1 MSNVDERIVSMKFD
15 NSEFEAGATKA
26 IDILDKLKDTLKFD
40 GAESGVEN
48 LKKSLSGF
56 DTNGVSSS
64 LDAVKGGFSAL
75 EQVGIGAL
83 RRLGDEVMGLG
94 IKLVK
99 NLANNLTKGAR
110 DGFGEYQTQMKSIQ
124 TISANSGEEM
134 SVIKENLN
142 ELNEYADK
150 TIYSFSEM
158 TANIGRFTAA
168 GLDVKTSTNAIKG
181 FSNMAALAGAG
192 SQETARGMYQLSQAM
207 ATGVVKLQDW
217 RSIQNASIDTAAFK
231 DILIETARAMDM
243 PVDQAIK
250 KQGSFNASLTEGW
263 LTADVMGQ
271 ALQVATMST
280 RDFADEEEGMAQR
293 MKELSAMGYSEDV
306 AKKLIG
312 IANAADDSAREV
324 RTFQQL
330 METVEEAIGS
340 GWAKTWELIVGDFDQ
355 ATELF
360 TTLSKTFDG
369 IISASAN
376 ARNAFFKDW
385 ADKGGRDALIGA
397 FANVFEGLTRIF
409 VPLRDAFSEVFSF
422 SGEQLAVLTENFA
435 LFTQRLVIGED
446 VMNKLHDTFQSVF
459 VIAHSIFGIIGN
471 GVRLAI
477 GYIGLFLNGFFGV
490 KSTLLSVNDLLAP
503 VAEWFNKIHV
513 ATDEAVNSFSDMA
526 FKVTHFKH
534 LWDEFKSG
542 KSSLTKSD
550 IFGIQR
556 SDLFDLISVGQNVR
570 KIFENVVGVVGSFAR
585 ILFSAAKAIWTF
597 SEPLRDLIKIVSVFF
612 ISRVIPKLIELE
624 TGLTTIIRRIVD
636 SVSRNISGLLD
647 TVSSIF
653 SEAYSTVSDFISA
666 LVDVLSENK
675 LFRAFSDM
683 LSGLFDSFMRFSS
696 GNGAISFFDGL
707 IDKFI
712 LTPLKS
718 LAEILSNF
726 NRDHGFDFFRDKIKS
741 VADVVGGPF
750 NIAFSSAQWLLEKV
764 SGLLTGPVASAF
776 RSAGDWLSGLVSF
789 DSVKSSIGS
798 VFSSGF
804 KNPFANFELPSS
816 ISDKIE
822 ELKTKFFDLG
832 SATEGATWNIATFIK
847 QCGAKIKTSG
857 KNRLDSIV
865 STLSK
870 NFSKLKEY
878 FKSLGSNGN
887 NLTQNIQKVFGDAY
901 SALSTWVHNI
911 AETASG
917 FGGTIAQ
924 GFSFILDQLQK
935 VPSMVSSLFGN
946 ASQAASEGA
955 KNLSNTA
962 EEFKENQ
969 KTFWGGIFDSLSSI
983 DISGTLSTFFGNIK
997 EKIVTGFSDLL
1008 ASGTGFDKGSLK
1020 SSLVG
1025 MFDFSDFK
1033 IVLPDFTTPIGDM
1046 VDGFSKILDK
1056 FPGDKIEEIVTQ
1068 ISGVAKTLGTIGFA
1082 FSGWKFLGSL
1092 TAFNKGLAAEGKGLG
1107 ELFSKLPEAISGGMG
1122 GFAKAFGKDAAGS
1135 LKDGMVEISKA
1146 IKEFGKSFS
1155 PFTKK
1160 QAMSKS
1166 FRQVAEGL
1174 LILAAALFVL
1184 SKVPADDLERAGE
1197 ALLKLMA
1204 LSAGLTFL
1212 ASWFSSMAKLDL
1224 TGVGVA
1230 MAGLGVGMLGMA
1242 GAILLFTKMSADPNI
1257 VVGMNNFKLVLT
1269 LLVEA
1274 MAVLLAFSSLG
1285 NLSGVAATMLA
1296 LTATIG
1302 LSLGTIVL
1310 LGVMP
1315 GKWFIVGT
1323 SRLKDL
1329 GLFFV
1334 EAAAFLSLV
1343 NGLSQASGG
1352 SMIAAVA
1359 AIGGLVA
1366 VITLSIVPIVALWAI
1381 PTDVAETGYGRLKWM
1396 MFFYSLVTGF
1406 LSLLTLNGKGA
1417 LLASL
1422 AMIPMV
1428 AAITLSTLPIYVL
1441 GKIKENEV
1449 KQGFAV
1455 VRNISILF
1463 GAIVAFFSFVTVNLL
1478 GIVGAAVG
1486 LTLLMV
1492 PIAMM
1497 SAIVVAL
1504 SFVAHQDLNA
1514 VDSAVKVLEGIVLA
1528 IVGMSLAGTY
1538 GGVGLFVL
1546 AAGMTVIAA
1555 SLMFLASAIEAID
1568 FGKFENGMISF
1579 GRSIGEAGA
1588 NVITGFLG
1596 GIASGLG
1603 SIIQSG
1609 IEMAQ
1614 TFLEGLTGPNG
1625 LISHSPSEAT
1635 EEIGEFSIEGFIN
1648 GVANKLGEMLGMGE
1662 DSGQEFLSGL
1672 SDLPSKLADK
1682 ASEAINQFVEGIDTD
1697 KIKEQGTNITLGIIE
1712 GVKGAAW
1719 ESLKAIPGQIF
1730 DAIAGGIKSFF
1741 GIESP
1746 STVMAEIGNNVL
1758 QGLINGITDG
1768 TLLSALA
1775 EGAANLGTT
1784 VINGLGNFVGGAVQK
1799 GGEALT
1805 GFIGKVA
1812 SYFGIAEETG
1822 AQVGNSAVSGMD
1834 TLAAN
1839 AATKGVNGVLA
1850 LAKGLSSGSSNVNK
1864 SAAALNTTAVKAV
1877 EVMGRN
1883 MSKIASNAT
1892 KGMVNALRAGVNQTR
1907 SAGAALASAAKS
1919 GASGHSLYGA
1929 GSSLSSGF
1937 ARGISS
1943 GASAAINAAANLAAK
1958 AIKAAKEA
1966 LKINSPSK
1974 VFIGIGGSVGEGFV
1988 MGVNR
1993 GTRSVVN
2000 ASENLANAI
2009 PETIS
2014 DTLSAF
2020 SIDIEDILD
2029 TDYSPEITP
2038 VINATSFNSG
2048 IGRLRTA
2055 LGTSFNDL
2063 SIGNLNY
2070 AGELSA
2076 KISDAN
2082 ALNQQMV
2089 DAMSENAIDYN
2100 LLGVSVANALIK
2112 SGVHVE
2118 IDGGQLMGYLA
2129 GEVKDVRR
2137 MNR

>member
-1 MSNVDERIVSMKFD
+1 MSNIDERIVSMKFD

-64 LDAVKGGFSAL
+64 LDVVKGGFSAL

-280 RDFADEEEGMAQR
+280 RDFADEQDGMAQR

-360 TTLSKTFDG
+360 TTLSRTFDG

-385 ADKGGRDALIGA
+385 ADKGGRDALISA

-409 VPLRDAFSEVFSF
+409 IPLRDAFADVFSF
-422 SGEQLAVLTENFA
+422 GGEQLAVLTENFA
-435 LFTQRLVIGED
+435 LFTQRLAISEES
-446 VMNKLHDTFQSVF
+446 MNSLHDIFQSIF
-459 VIAHSIFGIIGN
+459 VIIRSVLGIIGN
-471 GVRLAI
+471 GARIVGI
-477 GYIGLFLNGFFGV
+477 VISTFIYGFTGV
-490 KSTLLSVNDLLAP
+490 KSIIGSINVILEPIAKFLNNLHVMSD
-503 VAEWFNKIHV
+503 KIFDDFE
-513 ATDEAVNSFSDMA
+513 TMGYKAVNFFRLFEESNIDSYKETLIHNPLRILVTTADTLHLALWNIVDIFKAVFKGA
-526 FKVTHFKH
+526 FAFVKVVWSALRPIRELMGIVLKLSGSALFKG
-534 LWDEFKSG
+534 FV
-542 KSSLTKSD
+542 SLVNLFEKITYKISD
-550 IFGIQR
+550 IYTKFSNIYAR
-556 SDLFDLISVGQNVR
+556 SARYVA
-570 KIFENVVGVVGSFAR
+570 KIFEDVYYIVRGF
-585 ILFSAAKAIWTF
+585 AKAVVDVFGSPLLSAVKGWF
-597 SEPLRDLIKIVSVFF
+597 SSIRDFVFSLIPDLSGFGDGIGQTIVSAFANLSKFVHEF
-612 ISRVIPKLIELE
+612 RV
-624 TGLTTIIRRIVD
+624 
-636 SVSRNISGLLD
+636 
-647 TVSSIF
+647 
-653 SEAYSTVSDFISA
+653 
-666 LVDVLSENK
+666 
-675 LFRAFSDM
+675 
-683 LSGLFDSFMRFSS
+683 
-696 GNGAISFFDGL
+696 
-707 IDKFI
+707 
-712 LTPLKS
+712 
-718 LAEILSNF
+718 
-726 NRDHGFDFFRDKIKS
+726 DHGYDFFKQKMEEIS
-741 VADVVGGPF
+741 NVVGGPF
-750 NIAFSSAQWLLEKV
+750 TIAFSSAQWLLEKV
-764 SGLLTGPVASAF
+764 SGLLTGPVASVF
-776 RSAGDWLSGLVSF
+776 RSAGDWLGGLFSS
-789 DSVKSSIGS
+789 DSLKSSFGS
-798 VFSSGF
+798 VFSMEF
-804 KNPFANFELPSS
+804 KNPFSGFELPTS
-816 ISDKIE
+816 ISDKLE
-822 ELKTKFFDLG
+822 ELKTKFSDLG
-832 SATEGATWNIATFIK
+832 TATEGAAWNLKTFIK

-865 STLSK
+865 SSLSK
-870 NFSKLKEY
+870 NFSRLKEY
-878 FKSLGSNGN
+878 FKSLGNNGN
-887 NLTQNIQKVFGDAY
+887 NLGQNIQKVFGDAY
-901 SALSTWVHNI
+901 NALSTWVHNI
-911 AETASG
+911 ASTASG
-917 FGGTIAQ
+917 FGGIIAQ
-924 GFSFILDQLQK
+924 GFSFILDNLQK
-935 VPSMVSSLFGN
+935 IPSMVSSLFGN

-969 KTFWGGIFDSLSSI
+969 KNFWGGIFDSLSSI
-983 DISGTLSTFFGNIK
+983 DIGGTLSTFFGNVK
-997 EKIVTGFSDLL
+997 EKIVTGFSNLL
-1008 ASGTGFDKGSLK
+1008 SSGTGFDKGSLK

-1056 FPGDKIEEIVTQ
+1056 FPGDKIDGIITK
-1068 ISGVAKTLGTIGFA
+1068 ISGWATTLGKLGFA
-1082 FSGWKFLGSL
+1082 FSGWKFLNSL

-1107 ELFSKLPEAISGGMG
+1107 ELFSKLPDAVKGGME
-1122 GFAKAFGKDAAGS
+1122 GFAGSFGKVAAGS
-1135 LKDGMVEISKA
+1135 LKDGMVEISKS

-1224 TGVGVA
+1224 TGVGIA
-1230 MAGLGVGMLGMA
+1230 LAGLGVGMLGMA
-1242 GAILLFTKMSADPNI
+1242 GAIALFTKMSADPHI
-1257 VVGMNNFKLVLT
+1257 QDGLNNFTIVLGFLT
-1269 LLVEA
+1269 GA
-1274 MAVLLAFSSLG
+1274 MATLMLIATNGADMRS
-1285 NLSGVAATMLA
+1285 VAVVIMA
-1296 LTATIG
+1296 LTAAIG
-1302 LSLGTIVL
+1302 LSIGSVL
-1310 LGVMP
+1310 LLG
-1315 GKWFIVGT
+1315 IVPQSIISQG
-1323 SRLKDL
+1323 
-1329 GLFFV
+1329 
-1334 EAAAFLSLV
+1334 EANV
-1343 NGLSQASGG
+1343 T
-1352 SMIAAVA
+1352 
-1359 AIGGLVA
+1359 AIGAVLTGLV
-1366 VITLSIVPIVALWAI
+1366 
-1381 PTDVAETGYGRLKWM
+1381 
-1396 MFFYSLVTGF
+1396 
-1406 LSLLTLNGKGA
+1406 SLLMWVSKYGGTA
-1417 LLASL
+1417 LTASL
-1422 AMIPMV
+1422 AMIPLVTAITMALIPIGLLSVFPDEYFKKGESRAAQIGAFLVVCGIALGRWQKFGRRVLGAMV
-1428 AAITLSTLPIYVL
+1428 AMIPLVVAITLAYVPIKL
-1441 GKIKENEV
+1441 LSSIPSDEV
-1449 KQGFAV
+1449 QKGGWAV
-1455 VRNISILF
+1455 TQITILF
-1463 GAIVAFFSFVTVNLL
+1463 GAIIAFFQFVTVNALS
-1478 GIVGAAVG
+1478 IVGAAVA
-1486 LTLLMV
+1486 LTLLMI
-1492 PIAMM
+1492 PITMM
-1497 SAIVVAL
+1497 SAIIAAL
-1504 SFVAHQDLNA
+1504 SFIAHQDLDAIKNA
-1514 VDSAVKVLEGIVLA
+1514 VFALAGIVGSIA
-1528 IVGMSLAGTY
+1528 AMAVTGVY
-1538 GGVGLFVL
+1538 GGGGLILLAVGITLVT
-1546 AAGMTVIAA
+1546 G
-1555 SLMFLASAIEAID
+1555 SLMLLASAIDAID
-1568 FGKFENGMISF
+1568 FKKFEDGMITF
-1579 GRSIGEAGA
+1579 GRSLGEAGA
-1588 NVITGFLG
+1588 NAITGFIG

-1603 SIIQSG
+1603 SIVQQG
-1609 IEMAQ
+1609 IDMAQ
-1614 TFLEGLTGPNG
+1614 SFLEGLTGPNG

-1682 ASEAINQFVEGIDTD
+1682 ASEAVNKFIEGIDTD
-1697 KIKEQGTNITLGIIE
+1697 KIKDKGTNITLGIIE
-1712 GVKGAAW
+1712 GIKGAAW
-1719 ESLKAIPGQIF
+1719 QSLTAIPGEIF
-1730 DAIAGGIKSFF
+1730 NAIAGGVKSFF

-1822 AQVGNSAVSGMD
+1822 AQVGDSAVSGMD

-1864 SAAALNTTAVKAV
+1864 SAAALNTTAIKAV
-1877 EVMGRN
+1877 EVMGKN
-1883 MSKIASNAT
+1883 MTKVANNAT
-1892 KGMVNALRAGVNQTR
+1892 KGMINALRAGVGQTR

-1919 GASGHSLYGA
+1919 GASGYSLYGA
-1929 GSSLSSGF
+1929 GTSLSAGF
-1937 ARGISS
+1937 ARGISA
-1943 GASAAINAAANLAAK
+1943 GAYSAINAAARLAAN
-1958 AIKAAKEA
+1958 AIKAAKAA

-2009 PETIS
+2009 PETVS

-2048 IGRLRTA
+2048 IGRLRAA

-2063 SIGNLNY
+2063 SVGNLNY

-2082 ALNQQMV
+2082 ELNQQMV
-2089 DAMSENAIDYN
+2089 DAMSNNAIDYN
-2100 LLGVSVANALIK
+2100 LLGVSVANALIQ

-2129 GEVKDVRR
+2129 GEVASARR
-2137 MNR
+2137 MYQ

>member
-56 DTNGVSSS
+56 DTSGVSSS

-83 RRLGDEVMGLG
+83 RRIGDEVMGLG

-134 SVIKENLN
+134 SVIKDNLN

-243 PVDQAIK
+243 PVDKAIK

-293 MKELSAMGYSEDV
+293 MKELTKMGYSEDV

-409 VPLRDAFSEVFSF
+409 VPLHDAFSEVFSF

-435 LFTQRLVIGED
+435 LFTQHLVIGED
-446 VMNKLHDTFQSVF
+446 VMTKLHDTFQSVF

-490 KSTLLSVNDLLAP
+490 KSTLLSVNDLLSP

-526 FKVTHFKH
+526 YKVTHFKD
-534 LWDEFKSG
+534 LWNEFKSG
-542 KSSLTKSD
+542 KSNLTRGD
-550 IFGIQR
+550 LFGIQT
-556 SDLFDLISVGQNVR
+556 SGLFDLISAGENVR

-597 SEPLRDLIKIVSVFF
+597 SEPLHDLIKIVSVFF
-612 ISRVIPKLIELE
+612 VSKVIPKLIELE

-636 SVSRNISGLLD
+636 SVSRNVSGLLD
-647 TVSSIF
+647 TVGSIF

-666 LVDVLSENK
+666 LVDVLSENR

-718 LAEILSNF
+718 LAETLSNF
-726 NRDHGFDFFRDKIKS
+726 NKDHGFDFFRDKIKS

-798 VFSSGF
+798 AFSSGF
-804 KNPFANFELPSS
+804 KNPFANFELPAS
-816 ISDKIE
+816 ISDKLE

-832 SATEGATWNIATFIK
+832 SATEGATWNVKTFIK
-847 QCGAKIKTSG
+847 QCGTKIKTSG

-870 NFSKLKEY
+870 NFSALKEY
-878 FKSLGSNGN
+878 FKSLGSNGD
-887 NLTQNIQKVFGDAY
+887 NLGQNIQKVFGDAY
-901 SALSTWVHNI
+901 NALSTWVHNI
-911 AETASG
+911 ASTASG

-924 GFSFILDQLQK
+924 AFSFVLDQLQK

-955 KNLSNTA
+955 KNLTNTA
-962 EEFKENQ
+962 EEFKNNQ
-969 KTFWGGIFDSLSSI
+969 KNFWGGIFDSLSSV
-983 DISGTLSTFFGNIK
+983 DIGGTLSTFFGNVK
-997 EKIVTGFSDLL
+997 EKIVTGFSNLL
-1008 ASGTGFDKGSLK
+1008 SSETGFDKGSLK

-1056 FPGDKIEEIVTQ
+1056 FPGDKIDGIITK
-1068 ISGVAKTLGTIGFA
+1068 ISGWATTLGKLGFA
-1082 FSGWKFLGSL
+1082 FSGWKFLNSL
-1092 TAFNKGLAAEGKGLG
+1092 TAFNKGLASEGKGLG
-1107 ELFSKLPEAISGGMG
+1107 ELFSKLPEAVKGGME
-1122 GFAKAFGKDAAGS
+1122 GFAGSFGKTAAGS

-1212 ASWFSSMAKLDL
+1212 AAWFSSMAKLDL
-1224 TGVGVA
+1224 TGVGAA

-1242 GAILLFTKMSADPNI
+1242 GAIYLFTKMSADPNI
-1257 VVGMNNFKLVLT
+1257 VVGMNNFKLVLE
-1269 LLVEA
+1269 LLVGA

-1359 AIGGLVA
+1359 AIAGLVA
-1366 VITLSIVPIVALWAI
+1366 TITLSIVPIVALWAI
-1381 PTDVAETGYGRLKWM
+1381 PEDVANTGYERLKWM
-1396 MFFYSLVTGF
+1396 MFFYSLVEGF
-1406 LSLLTLNGKGA
+1406 LSLLVQNGKGA

-1428 AAITLSTLPIYVL
+1428 AAITLSALPIYVL
-1441 GKIKENEV
+1441 GKIKEKDV
-1449 KQGFAV
+1449 QQGFDTV
-1455 VRNISILF
+1455 KNISFLF
-1463 GAIVAFFSFVTVNLL
+1463 GVLVTFFSAISVNLL
-1478 GIVGAAVG
+1478 AIAGAAIG

-1497 SAIVVAL
+1497 SAVVAAL
-1504 SFVAHQDLNA
+1504 SFVAHKDLGAIEAA
-1514 VDSAVKVLEGIVLA
+1514 VHTLEGIVLA
-1528 IVGMSLAGTY
+1528 IVGMALTGMYGAGGLALLA
-1538 GGVGLFVL
+1538 VGITLVSG
-1546 AAGMTVIAA
+1546 A
-1555 SLMFLASAIEAID
+1555 LMFLASTIDAID
-1568 FGKFENGMISF
+1568 FKKFEDGMITF
-1579 GRSIGEAGA
+1579 GRSFGEAGA
-1588 NVITGFLG
+1588 NAITGFIG

-1603 SIIQSG
+1603 SILQRG
-1609 IEMAQ
+1609 IEVAQ
-1614 TFLEGLTGPNG
+1614 TFLSGLTGPNG

-1672 SDLPSKLADK
+1672 SDLPNKLGAK
-1682 ASEAINQFVEGIDTD
+1682 ASEAVNTFIDNIDTD
-1697 KIKEQGTNITLGIIE
+1697 KIKDKGTNITLGIIE
-1712 GVKGAAW
+1712 GIKGAAW
-1719 ESLKAIPGQIF
+1719 QSLTAIPGQIF
-1730 DAIAGGIKSFF
+1730 DAIAGGVKSFF

-1746 STVMAEIGNNVL
+1746 STVMATIGNNIL

-1768 TLLSALA
+1768 TLLSAL
-1775 EGAANLGTT
+1775 GAGALNLGNV
-1784 VINGLGNFVGGAVQK
+1784 VINGLGSFVGGVVDT
-1799 GGEALT
+1799 GGKALG
-1805 GFIGKVA
+1805 GFIGKIA

-1834 TLAAN
+1834 TLASN

-1850 LAKGLSSGSSNVNK
+1850 LAKGLSSGTQNVNK
-1864 SAAALNTTAVKAV
+1864 SASNLNTTAIKAV
-1877 EVMGRN
+1877 EVMGKN
-1883 MSKIASNAT
+1883 MTKVANNAT
-1892 KGMVNALRAGVNQTR
+1892 KGMVNSLRAAVGQTR

-1919 GASGHSLYGA
+1919 GASGHSLYNT
-1929 GSSLSSGF
+1929 GSNLASGF
-1937 ARGISS
+1937 ARGISG
-1943 GASAAINAAANLAAK
+1943 GAYKAINAAANMAAAAIRAARNKAEVKSPSRVFMRIGNYVSEGFAIGIRQGTGEAAK
-1958 AIKAAKEA
+1958 AGADLA
-1966 LKINSPSK
+1966 
-1974 VFIGIGGSVGEGFV
+1974 GSIPDAF
-1988 MGVNR
+1988 
-1993 GTRSVVN
+1993 
-2000 ASENLANAI
+2000 ENVLDN
-2009 PETIS
+2009 
-2014 DTLSAF
+2014 L

-2076 KISDAN
+2076 RLSDAN
-2082 ALNQQMV
+2082 ELNQQMV
-2089 DAMSENAIDYN
+2089 DAMSNNAIDYN
-2100 LLGVSVANALIK
+2100 LLGASVANALIQ

-2129 GEVKDVRR
+2129 GEVASARR
-2137 MNR
+2137 MYQ

>member
-83 RRLGDEVMGLG
+83 RRLGEEVANLG
-94 IKLVK
+94 MKL
-99 NLANNLTKGAR
+99 LRDLGNNLTKGAR

-134 SVIKENLN
+134 SVIKENLD
-142 ELNEYADK
+142 ELNTYADK

-168 GLDVKTSTNAIKG
+168 GLDVTTSTNAIKG

-231 DILIETARAMDM
+231 DILIETARAMNM

-280 RDFADEEEGMAQR
+280 RDFADEQKGMAQR
-293 MKELSAMGYSEDV
+293 MKELSKMGYSEDV

-340 GWAKTWELIVGDFDQ
+340 GWAKTWELIIGDFDQ

-360 TTLSKTFDG
+360 TTLSQTFDK
-369 IISASAN
+369 IIGASAN

-409 VPLRDAFSEVFSF
+409 VPLRDAFSEVFSL

-435 LFTQRLVIGED
+435 MFTQRLVIGED

-490 KSTLLSVNDLLAP
+490 KSTLLSVNDLLSP

-526 FKVTHFKH
+526 YKVTHFKD
-534 LWDEFKSG
+534 LWNEFKSG
-542 KSSLTKSD
+542 KSNLTRSD
-550 IFGIQR
+550 LFGIQT
-556 SDLFDLISVGQNVR
+556 SGLFDLISVGENVR
-570 KIFENVVGVVGSFAR
+570 KIFENIVGIVGSFAR
-585 ILFSAAKAIWTF
+585 ILFSAAKAVWTF
-597 SEPLRDLIKIVSVFF
+597 SEPLRDLIKIASVFF
-612 ISRVIPKLIELE
+612 ISKVIPKLIELE
-624 TGLTTIIRRIVD
+624 TGITTIIRRIAD
-636 SVSRNISGLLD
+636 SVYRNASGLLD

-666 LVDVLSENK
+666 LVDVLSENR

-683 LSGLFDSFMRFSS
+683 LSGLFDSFIQFSS
-696 GNGAISFFDGL
+696 GNGSISFFDGV

-718 LAEILSNF
+718 LTEILSNF
-726 NRDHGFDFFRDKIKS
+726 NKDHGFDFFREKIQS
-741 VADVVGGPF
+741 VANVVGGPF
-750 NIAFSSAQWLLEKV
+750 SIAFSSAQWLLEKV
-764 SGLLTGPVASAF
+764 SGLLTGPVANAF
-776 RSAGDWLSGLVSF
+776 RSAGDWLGGLVSS
-789 DSVKSSIGS
+789 DSLKSSFGS
-798 VFSSGF
+798 IFSMEF
-804 KNPFANFELPSS
+804 RNPFADFKLPTS
-816 ISDKIE
+816 ISDKLE
-822 ELKTKFFDLG
+822 ELKKKFSDLG
-832 SATEGATWNIATFIK
+832 TATEGATWNVKTFVK

-870 NFSKLKEY
+870 SFSKLKEY

-887 NLTQNIQKVFGDAY
+887 NLVQNIQKVFGDAY
-901 SALSTWVHNI
+901 NALSTWVHNI
-911 AETASG
+911 ASTASG

-924 GFSFILDQLQK
+924 GFSFVLDQLQK
-935 VPSMVSSLFGN
+935 VPSMVSTLFGN
-946 ASQAASEGA
+946 ASQAASDGA

-962 EEFKENQ
+962 EEFKTNQ
-969 KTFWGGIFDSLSSI
+969 KNFWSGIFDSLSSI

-997 EKIVTGFSDLL
+997 EKIVTGFSNLL

-1107 ELFSKLPEAISGGMG
+1107 QLFEKLPEAISGGMG

-1135 LKDGMVEISKA
+1135 LKDGMIEISKSL
-1146 IKEFGKSFS
+1146 KEFGKSFS

-1212 ASWFSSMAKLDL
+1212 ASWFSGMAKLDL
-1224 TGVGVA
+1224 TGVGMA

-1242 GAILLFTKMSADPNI
+1242 AAIFLFTKMSADPNI

-1315 GKWFIVGT
+1315 AKWFIVGT

-1329 GLFFV
+1329 GTFFV
-1334 EAAAFLSLV
+1334 EAAAFISVV
-1343 NGLSQASGG
+1343 NGLSRASGG

-1359 AIGGLVA
+1359 AIAGLVA
-1366 VITLSIVPIVALWAI
+1366 TVTLAMVPILALSVF
-1381 PTDVAETGYGRLKWM
+1381 PTDLYDVGSERLKALSY
-1396 MFFYSLVTGF
+1396 FYGLLAGF
-1406 LSLLTLNGKGA
+1406 LSLLASNGPAA
-1417 LLASL
+1417 LLSSL
-1422 AMIPMV
+1422 AMIPIV
-1428 AAITLSTLPIYVL
+1428 AAVTLSTLPIYVL
-1441 GKIKENEV
+1441 GKIPRADLI
-1449 KQGFAV
+1449 QGGVAV
-1455 VRNISILF
+1455 TLLSILF
-1463 GAIVAFFSFVTVNLL
+1463 GAIIAFFQFVTANLL
-1478 GIVGAAVG
+1478 SIAGAAIG

-1492 PIAMM
+1492 PIAML

-1504 SFVAHQDLNA
+1504 SFVAHKDLGAIEAA
-1514 VDSAVKVLEGIVLA
+1514 VNTLKGIVLA
-1528 IVGMSLAGTY
+1528 IVGMALTGMY
-1538 GGVGLFVL
+1538 GGAGLFIL
-1546 AAGMTVIAA
+1546 AAGLTVTAA
-1555 SLMFLASAIEAID
+1555 ALMFLASAMEAID
-1568 FGKFENGMISF
+1568 FAKFENGMVTF

-1603 SIIQSG
+1603 SIVQSG

-1672 SDLPSKLADK
+1672 SDLPSKLGDK
-1682 ASEAINQFVEGIDTD
+1682 ASEALNSFIDGIDTE
-1697 KIKEQGTNITLGIIE
+1697 KIKDKGTNITLGIIE
-1712 GVKGAAW
+1712 GIKGAAW
-1719 ESLKAIPGQIF
+1719 QSLTAIPGQIF

-1741 GIESP
+1741 GIQSP

-1834 TLAAN
+1834 TLASN

-1850 LAKGLSSGSSNVNK
+1850 LAKGLASGTQNVNK

-1877 EVMGRN
+1877 EVMVKN

-1892 KGMVNALRAGVNQTR
+1892 KGMVNALRAGVGQAR
-1907 SAGAALASAAKS
+1907 SAGSALASGAAS
-1919 GASGHSLYGA
+1919 GASGHSLYST
-1929 GSSLSSGF
+1929 GSNLASGF
-1937 ARGISS
+1937 ARGISG
-1943 GASAAINAAANLAAK
+1943 GAYKAINAAANLAAA
-1958 AIKAAKEA
+1958 AIRAAKQKAEV
-1966 LKINSPSK
+1966 KSPSR
-1974 VFIGIGGSVGEGFV
+1974 VFMRIGNYVSEGFAIGIRQGTGDAAKAGADLAGSIPDAFGNVLD
-1988 MGVNR
+1988 
-1993 GTRSVVN
+1993 
-2000 ASENLANAI
+2000 NL
-2009 PETIS
+2009 
-2014 DTLSAF
+2014 

-2048 IGRLRTA
+2048 IGRLRAA

-2082 ALNQQMV
+2082 ELNQQMV

-2100 LLGVSVANALIK
+2100 LLGASVANALIQ

-2129 GEVKDVRR
+2129 GEVASARR
-2137 MNR
+2137 MYQ